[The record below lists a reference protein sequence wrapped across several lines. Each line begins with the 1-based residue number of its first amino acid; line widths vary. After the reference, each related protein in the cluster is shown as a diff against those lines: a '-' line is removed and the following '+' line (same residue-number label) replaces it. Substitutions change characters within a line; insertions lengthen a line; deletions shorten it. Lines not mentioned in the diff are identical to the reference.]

1 MAQSVDPAAE
11 LASVTAPL
19 NYLIDTG
26 VKQVTDQTGAKT
38 ERTGKYQWHDM
49 ASCDGRPVRDRLSLD
64 REGFALVDHA
74 TAVTDFFDE
83 GERARV
89 YDREVEAL
97 IKAHTGAKRVVVF
110 DHTLRADSEDT
121 REARSVNE
129 PVRVAHNDYTD
140 RSGPQRVR
148 DLLPD
153 EADDLLSR
161 RFAIIN
167 VWRAIER
174 PVETTPLA
182 LCDARTIAGEQLV
195 PTERRTPGRVGEVQL
210 MTYRP
215 ANRWFYFPR
224 MRPDEAVLIKC
235 FDSATDG
242 IARFAAHSAFDDP
255 TTPPDALPRQSIETR
270 TFAFF

>member
-26 VKQVTDQTGAKT
+26 VKPVTDQTGAKT
-38 ERTGKYQWHDM
+38 ERTGEYQWHDM
-49 ASCDGRPVRDRLSLD
+49 AICDGRPLRDRLSLD
-64 REGFALVDHA
+64 REGFALVDHT
-74 TAVTDFFDE
+74 TAVTNFFDE

-110 DHTLRADSEDT
+110 DHTLRADAEET
-121 REARSVNE
+121 REAKSVNE

-167 VWRAIER
+167 VWRAIDR

-210 MTYRP
+210 MTYSP

-224 MRPDEAVLIKC
+224 LRPDEAVLIKC
-235 FDSATDG
+235 FDSSTDG